1 MMSTR
6 TDRETVLGSQKV
18 GTRISGNTVHILC
31 ECGRTTPILHRELDG
46 ILQKNGLKYDTE
58 VSSLILE
65 DCGFCKKGGKHKLN
79 SKEVS
84 KDGK

>member
-1 MMSTR
+1 MSTQ
-6 TDRETVLGSQKV
+6 TGGATVLGFQKA
-18 GTRISGNTVHILC
+18 GTRISGNVIHILC

-46 ILQKNGLKYDTE
+46 ILQKNSLKHDTE

-79 SKEVS
+79 SKEIS
-84 KDGK
+84 KDGQE